1 MSDDA
6 PADVD
11 LGTILDDAE
20 DALDELEHTLGAG
33 DGEEGGDGDN
43 SADSSLSD
51 LDDLDDLDDETLSAL
66 ADNVETLSKL
76 ATEVADLLETLDLSD
91 LPEAVDADEFIAAID
106 AGEIPTALADD
117 TGVGDVVDFTHLF
130 RAIDLLDAWDATDIG
145 ELWETKRELEALTDD
160 GGDGDD
166 DLLDGLDLGGDDGGD
181 DDLLDVDA
189 DPAELLGDIDVMDD
203 PEAYQVAIQ
212 QTAME
217 GIDSFRE
224 ALLETHAKFAKLHEF
239 NREKMR
245 RQDTSVNSRNPTAA
259 STMPAARADVA
270 SGVNHST
277 VPQQVRLSTAPS
289 RKRIYGKRFERERK
303 KRQQRQQNQQ
313 RQQET
318 GGDGGD

>member
-6 PADVD
+6 SADFD

-33 DGEEGGDGDN
+33 DGEESGDGDN
-43 SADSSLSD
+43 SADTGLDSLDS
-51 LDDLDDLDDETLSAL
+51 LDNLDDLDDETLSAL
-66 ADNVETLSKL
+66 VDDVETLSKL
-76 ATEVADLLETLDLSD
+76 ATAVADLLETLDLSD

-117 TGVGDVVDFTHLF
+117 DTGASDVVDFTHLF

-145 ELWETKRELEALTDD
+145 ELWETKRELEELTDD

-277 VPQQVRLSTAPS
+277 VPQRVRLSTAPS
-289 RKRIYGKRFERERK
+289 RKRIYGKRFERERTK
-303 KRQQRQQNQQ
+303 

>member
-1 MSDDA
+1 MSDA
-6 PADVD
+6 ASADFD

-20 DALDELEHTLGAG
+20 DALDELEHTLETAG
-33 DGEEGGDGDN
+33 DGGEGGDSDD
-43 SADSSLSD
+43 SADTG
-51 LDDLDDLDDETLSAL
+51 LDSLDDETLSAL
-66 ADNVETLSKL
+66 VDDVETLSKL
-76 ATEVADLLETLDLSD
+76 ATAVADLLETLDLSD

-117 TGVGDVVDFTHLF
+117 DTGVGDVVDFTHLF

-145 ELWETKRELEALTDD
+145 EIWETKRELEELTDD

-224 ALLETHAKFAKLHEF
+224 ALLETHAKFATLHEF

-303 KRQQRQQNQQ
+303 KRQQQN
-313 RQQET
+313 QQET

>member
-6 PADVD
+6 PADFD

-33 DGEEGGDGDN
+33 DGEEGGDGDTG
-43 SADSSLSD
+43 LSG

-76 ATEVADLLETLDLSD
+76 ATEVADLLETLDLSA
-91 LPEAVDADEFIAAID
+91 LPEAIDANEVIAAID

-117 TGVGDVVDFTHLF
+117 DTGVGDVVDFGHLF

-145 ELWETKRELEALTDD
+145 EIWETKRELEELTDD

-166 DLLDGLDLGGDDGGD
+166 TLLDGLDLGGDDGGG

-212 QTAME
+212 QTTME

-224 ALLETHAKFAKLHEF
+224 ALLETRAKLAKLHEF

-259 STMPAARADVA
+259 STMPATRADVA
-270 SGVNHST
+270 SGVKHST

-289 RKRIYGKRFERERK
+289 RKRIYGNRFEREYE
-303 KRQQRQQNQQ
+303 KRR
-313 RQQET
+313 QET
-318 GGDGGD
+318 EGDGED